1 MLTFL
6 RGRALILA
14 AGLAISPLMAPCIA
28 QAQGEVG
35 RNSPPPAR
43 VDPQAK
49 TTLAAM
55 SAAYKVLKS
64 YSATVAVESKGGD
77 QTQKQ
82 TVTLSFLRPS
92 HAKME
97 LSDETGPMIQ
107 SVVNGAGLFLV
118 SVRSKQYVKHPAP
131 PADAA
136 IPAVLSQARGALLP
150 TLAGN
155 PDFLSR
161 LFTQPGVSVTLG
173 APATI
178 GGVQTDTIVL
188 MLASAP
194 GTQVKVTLSVGQ
206 DDHLLRQLTE
216 SIHAAQGGQV
226 HNLTH
231 VETVTEQAV
240 DPALTTSAFAFVPPV
255 GVRKVASIE
264 PPTFDP
270 SLVPGARPFAI
281 ATADL
286 NGRPISLDQYK
297 GKVVLM
303 DFWAT
308 WCGPCVGEMPNVIAA
323 YKKYHAQGFD
333 VVGISLDQDKGALT
347 SFLRQNKMPW
357 RQVFDGKG
365 WGSVVPR
372 RYGVVAIPFGLLL
385 NRDGTIAAVEVRGE
399 ALPAAIKVALARK

>member
-1 MLTFL
+1 MLTISC
-6 RGRALILA
+6 RRALALA
-14 AGLAISPLMAPCIA
+14 AALAFPLLAPHGA
-28 QAQGEVG
+28 QAQVG
-35 RNSPPPAR
+35 AARKSPPPAR
-43 VDPQAK
+43 VDPQAE

-55 SAAYKVLKS
+55 SAAYKALKS
-64 YSATVAVESKGGD
+64 YSATVAVTSTGGTK
-77 QTQKQ
+77 TQNQ

-92 HAKME
+92 RARME
-97 LSDETGPMIQ
+97 TSDETGPLVQ
-107 SVVNGAGLFLV
+107 SVVNGSGLFLV
-118 SVRSKQYVKHPAP
+118 SLRSKQYVKQAAP

-150 TLAGN
+150 TLAGS

-161 LFTQPGVSVTLG
+161 LFTQPGVAVTLG
-173 APATI
+173 APGAISDVPTET
-178 GGVQTDTIVL
+178 VVMT
-188 MLASAP
+188 LASAP
-194 GTQVKVTLSVGQ
+194 GSQVKVTLSVGR

-216 SIHAAQGGQV
+216 SIHATQGGQT
-226 HNLTH
+226 HTLTH

-240 DPALTTSAFAFVPPV
+240 DPALAASDFAFVAPA
-255 GVRKVASIE
+255 GVKKVASIE

-270 SLVPGARPFAI
+270 ILVPGARPFAL

-286 NGRPISLDQYK
+286 NGRPISLSQYK

-323 YKKYHAQGFD
+323 YKKYHARGFD

-347 SFLRQNKMPW
+347 SFLKQNKMPW
-357 RQVFDGKG
+357 RQVYDGRG
-365 WGSVVPR
+365 WESAVPR
-372 RYGVVAIPFGLLL
+372 RYGVTAIPFGLLL

-399 ALPAAIKVALARK
+399 ALPAAIKMALARK

>member
-1 MLTFL
+1 MLTFS
-6 RGRALILA
+6 RRSALALA
-14 AGLAISPLMAPCIA
+14 AGLAMLPLTALPAA
-28 QAQGEVG
+28 QAQGV
-35 RNSPPPAR
+35 RKSPPPAR
-43 VDPQAK
+43 VDPQARI
-49 TTLAAM
+49 TLTAM
-55 SAAYKVLKS
+55 TAAYKALKS
-64 YSATVAVESKGGD
+64 YSATITVVSSTGGAK
-77 QTQKQ
+77 TQQ

-92 HAKME
+92 RARVE
-97 LSDETGPMIQ
+97 TSDETGPTVQ
-107 SVVNGAGLFLV
+107 SVVNGSGLFLV
-118 SVRSKQYVKHPAP
+118 SVRTKQYVKQPAP

-150 TLAGN
+150 TLAGS
-155 PDFLSR
+155 PDFLAR
-161 LFTQPGVSVTLG
+161 LFTQPGVVVTQG
-173 APATI
+173 TPATI
-178 GGVQTDTIVL
+178 SGVPTETVV
-188 MLASAP
+188 MTLASAP
-194 GTQVKVTLSVGQ
+194 GSQVEVTLSVGQ

-216 SIHAAQGGQV
+216 SVHATQGGQTRT
-226 HNLTH
+226 LSH
-231 VETVTEQAV
+231 VETVTEQAT
-240 DPALTTSAFAFVPPV
+240 DPTLTASDFAFVPPA
-255 GVRKVASIE
+255 GVKKVASLE

-270 SLVPGARPFAI
+270 SLVPGARPFAL

-347 SFLRQNKMPW
+347 SFLKQNKMPW

-365 WGSVVPR
+365 WESAVPR
-372 RYGVVAIPFGLLL
+372 RYGVMAIPFGLLL

-399 ALPAAIKVALARK
+399 ALPAAIRVALAKK